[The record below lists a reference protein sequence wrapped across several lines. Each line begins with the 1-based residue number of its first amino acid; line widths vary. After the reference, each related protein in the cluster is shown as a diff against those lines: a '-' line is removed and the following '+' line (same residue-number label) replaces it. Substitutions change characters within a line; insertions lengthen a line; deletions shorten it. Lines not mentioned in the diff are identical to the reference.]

1 MLDEIKQLIEKYKD
15 EEISITICGHSLG
28 AALAVLS
35 AVDIAVNVFNT
46 PEGQPNKSCLVT
58 VFAFGCP
65 RVGDANFLKVF
76 QSLETL
82 RVLKIRNALDAVTL
96 YPLVGYSNVGDELMI
111 DTQRSNYL
119 KDILDLSK
127 LHDMESSYLHGVA
140 GTQGLHGDFRLEV
153 RRSIALANKFTDYVK
168 DKYLIPTKWWNLR
181 NKGMIQNDDGS
192 WSLNYHDRYDYDD

>member
-1 MLDEIKQLIEKYKD
+1 MHDEIKQLIKKYKD

-46 PEGQPNKSCLVT
+46 PEGQPKNRCLVT

-76 QSLETL
+76 QSLENL
-82 RVLKIRNALDAVTL
+82 RVLRIRNALDIVTI
-96 YPLVGYSNVGDELMI
+96 YPFVGYSDVGDELLI

-119 KDILDLSK
+119 KEIFELAKVHDL
-127 LHDMESSYLHGVA
+127 ESAYLHGIA
-140 GTQGLHGDFRLEV
+140 GTQGLNGDFRLEV
-153 RRSIALANKFTDYVK
+153 NRSIALANKFSEYVK
-168 DKYLIPTKWWNLR
+168 DEYLIPTKWWNLR

-192 WSLNYHDRYDYDD
+192 WSLDYHDRYDYGD